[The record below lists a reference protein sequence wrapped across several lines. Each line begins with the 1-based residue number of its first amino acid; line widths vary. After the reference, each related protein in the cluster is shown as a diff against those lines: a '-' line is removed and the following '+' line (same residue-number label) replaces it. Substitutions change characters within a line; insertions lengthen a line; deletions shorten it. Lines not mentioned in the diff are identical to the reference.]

1 MWLYFDYV
9 LNWYDHTHTQA
20 LFLSL
25 SYTNTRS
32 QTYSPTPPP
41 PPSTRRLRTLHAF
54 SPPGLTVRV
63 GGPPSSVSSCGR
75 RGRSRRTRRPAG
87 RSTTGLRR
95 HFQDGFG
102 GFHPRVSFW
111 KVFVQFFFAVF
122 FGMVGL
128 DENNF
133 LVALMWLWVRDV
145 YLFLIQKVEFKEGF
159 LFWVINPGFLH
170 NPIVFE

>member
-1 MWLYFDYV
+1 MVWLKHKVSQWENETMWKDSDKLKCEYFDYV

-32 QTYSPTPPP
+32 QTYPPTPP

-54 SPPGLTVRV
+54 PPPGLTVRV
-63 GGPPSSVSSCGR
+63 GGPASSVSSCGR
-75 RGRSRRTRRPAG
+75 RGRSRRARRPAG

-102 GFHPRVSFW
+102 GLHPRVSFW
-111 KVFVQFFFAVF
+111 KVFVQFFFAWSVL
-122 FGMVGL
+122 MRIT
-128 DENNF
+128 F
-133 LVALMWLWVRDV
+133 LW
-145 YLFLIQKVEFKEGF
+145 
-159 LFWVINPGFLH
+159 P
-170 NPIVFE
+170 